1 LEYSLYKR
9 KARALVKLS
18 TMRNSLVL
26 LLFFTTLN
34 LSCQEINQPMKSKE
48 ELKKELSEIQ
58 YYVTQE
64 KGTEAPFTGE
74 YYENKKEGIY
84 DCVVCDAPLFTSNEK
99 YDSGC
104 GWPSFYLPVS
114 DTSIVETADFSH
126 GMSRIEITC
135 GNCGAHL
142 GHVFP
147 DGPKP
152 TGLRYCVNSASLNF
166 KKREE

>member
-1 LEYSLYKR
+1 MN
-9 KARALVKLS
+9 KAWLV
-18 TMRNSLVL
+18 VL
-26 LLFFTTLN
+26 LSLTITTLMA
-34 LSCQEINQPMKSKE
+34 QENDQEMKSQE
-48 ELKKELSEIQ
+48 ELKKKLTDIQ
-58 YYVTQE
+58 YHVTQE
-64 KGTEAPFTGE
+64 KGTERAFTGE
-74 YYENKKEGIY
+74 YYKNKEKGIY

-104 GWPSFYLPVS
+104 GWPSFYEAIS
-114 DTSIVETADFSH
+114 DTSIIETKDLSF
-126 GMSRIEITC
+126 GMTRIEITC

-147 DGPKP
+147 DGPQP

>member
-1 LEYSLYKR
+1 MIGLNTLGQENDYS
-9 KARALVKLS
+9 
-18 TMRNSLVL
+18 
-26 LLFFTTLN
+26 
-34 LSCQEINQPMKSKE
+34 MKSDE
-48 ELKKELSEIQ
+48 ELKKELTDIQ
-58 YYVTQE
+58 YHVTQE

-74 YYENKKEGIY
+74 YNKTNSDGLY
-84 DCVVCDAPLFTSNEK
+84 DCVVCESPLFTSNEK
-99 YDSGC
+99 FDSSC

-114 DTSIVETADFSH
+114 DSSIIETEDNTL

-142 GHVFP
+142 GHVFN

-166 KKREE
+166 KKREGEDTKKEE

>member
-1 LEYSLYKR
+1 
-9 KARALVKLS
+9 
-18 TMRNSLVL
+18 M
-26 LLFFTTLN
+26 LFLFIGIA
-34 LSCQEINQPMKSKE
+34 SCGQETKNDMKDNEK
-48 ELKKELSEIQ
+48 LKKELTPIQ
-58 YYVTQE
+58 YHVTQE
-64 KGTEAPFTGE
+64 KGTEAPYSGE
-74 YYENKKEGIY
+74 YYKNKDEGIY
-84 DCVVCDAPLFTSNEK
+84 DCVVCGSALFTSNEK

-114 DTSIVETADFSH
+114 DSSIIETPDNTL

-142 GHVFP
+142 GHVFN

-166 KKREE
+166 KKREGEATKKEE

>member
-1 LEYSLYKR
+1 MNELNH
-9 KARALVKLS
+9 
-18 TMRNSLVL
+18 MRNPIFI
-26 LLFFTTLN
+26 LLFFTSLN
-34 LSCQEINQPMKSKE
+34 LSCQEIDKPMKSDE
-48 ELKKELSEIQ
+48 ELKKELTDIQ

-64 KGTEAPFTGE
+64 KGTEAPYTGE
-74 YYENKKEGIY
+74 YYKNKEEGIY
-84 DCVVCDAPLFTSNEK
+84 DCVVCGAALFTSNEK

-104 GWPSFYLPVS
+104 GWPSFYLPIS
-114 DTSIVETADFSH
+114 DTSIVETVDNSL

-142 GHVFP
+142 GHVFT

>member
-1 LEYSLYKR
+1 
-9 KARALVKLS
+9 
-18 TMRNSLVL
+18 MRTNIPLVL
-26 LLFFTTLN
+26 FLFLGIA
-34 LSCQEINQPMKSKE
+34 SCAQETKNDMKDKRD
-48 ELKKELSEIQ
+48 LKKELTPIQ
-58 YYVTQE
+58 YHVTQE
-64 KGTEAPFTGE
+64 KGTEAPYSGE
-74 YYENKKEGIY
+74 YYKNKEEGLY
-84 DCVVCDAPLFTSNEK
+84 YCVVCESSLFTSNEK

-114 DTSIVETADFSH
+114 DSSIIETPDLTL

-142 GHVFP
+142 GHVFN

-166 KKREE
+166 KKREGDKLKKEE